1 MQINTLKAFKAFSVR
16 KKEWSSTLLSYET
29 EPLKNCKNCKNAFD
43 FKKIF
48 GAVGFSVRHNET
60 SIDQWNNCLETIF
73 TIWDEKNSCNL
84 KIIAKVQ
91 LLFFDN
97 NFAI

>member
-1 MQINTLKAFKAFSVR
+1 MKLNHLKIVR
-16 KKEWSSTLLSYET
+16 IV
-29 EPLKNCKNCKNAFD
+29 KNAFD

-48 GAVGFSVRHNET
+48 GAVGFSVRRNET

-91 LLFFDN
+91 LLFFWQ
-97 NFAI
+97 